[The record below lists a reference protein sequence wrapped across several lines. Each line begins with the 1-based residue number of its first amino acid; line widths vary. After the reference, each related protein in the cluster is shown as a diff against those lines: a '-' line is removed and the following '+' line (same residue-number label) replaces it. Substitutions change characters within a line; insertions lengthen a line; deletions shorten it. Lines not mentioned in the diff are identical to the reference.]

1 MLDADGSGALDSDE
15 IIQAFKLINMPTS
28 KSKITA
34 LMGDVLVN
42 DEDAELD
49 YEDFELLMTR
59 RMNDTAVDASSG
71 DSLAAVMP
79 FASKTSGPGAERP
92 K

>member
-59 RMNDTAVDASSG
+59 RAAYKLSG
-71 DSLAAVMP
+71 
-79 FASKTSGPGAERP
+79 ERP
-92 K
+92 LVQCWSHSDPDKS